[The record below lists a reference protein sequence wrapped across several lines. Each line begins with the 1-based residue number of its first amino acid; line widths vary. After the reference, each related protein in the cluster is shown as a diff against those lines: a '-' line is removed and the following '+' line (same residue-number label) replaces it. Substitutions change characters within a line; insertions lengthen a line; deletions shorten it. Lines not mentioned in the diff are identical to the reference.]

1 MHLEEAHNRIEVLTQ
16 KINYY
21 NHKYYQEDISEISD
35 FEFDNLLKELID
47 LEAAFPALK
56 KADSPTQRVG
66 GAITKD
72 FPTVKHQYPMLSL
85 GNTYSEEDLKDF
97 DKRIKKILEDE
108 GFQLKDLEY
117 FCELK
122 FDGVSI
128 SLRYE
133 EGLLKQGITRG
144 DGVQGDEITANIKT
158 IRSIPLRVEAKDL
171 PAQFEVRGE
180 IFMPNHVFEALNR
193 ARAHEGK
200 DLYANPRNT
209 ASGTLKLQES
219 AEVAHRKLDMYA
231 YFLLGERLPVKTHE
245 EAIKTIEEWGF
256 QVSPTYQKCQNI
268 EEVLAYIAHWESRR
282 KALPLETDGVVIKV
296 NDYRQQEV
304 LGSTAKSPRWAISYK
319 YKAESARTLLKDIT
333 YQVGRTGAVT
343 PVAELTPV
351 QLAGTTVKRA
361 SLHNANEI
369 ERLDVRVG
377 DWVFVEK
384 GGEIIPKVTGVDF
397 TSRGLEIAPLQ
408 FPECCPECNT
418 PLVRN
423 EGEAAFFCPNTKGCP
438 PQISG
443 RVEHFVAKKAMD
455 IDSLGSE
462 TINGLLQKGMI
473 KDAADLYFLKY
484 EEILGLEFEIFSE
497 KKGETTKRSLQPKSA
512 KNLIEGIEKSK
523 TQPFERVLFA
533 LGVRFVGETVAKKL
547 AKAFKNL
554 DSLKAASL
562 EQLIEVEDIGE
573 RIAQS
578 LIEFLQDAANLEFL
592 DKLKK
597 AGLNFETEEDNATQ
611 ESTLLEGKTFVISGV
626 FNQFSRDELKAKIEA
641 NGGKVVSSISKKLD
655 YLLAG
660 DKMGASKLEKAQKME
675 VKMIS
680 EDDFLNMLK

>member
-1 MHLEEAHNRIEVLTQ
+1 MHLEEAQNRVKILTQ

-35 FEFDNLLKELID
+35 FEFDTLLKELID
-47 LEAAFPALK
+47 LEATFPELK
-56 KADSPTQRVG
+56 KEDSPTQRVG
-66 GAITKD
+66 GSFTKD

-85 GNTYSEEDLKDF
+85 GNTYSEEDLRDF
-97 DKRIKKILEDE
+97 DKRVKKILEDE
-108 GFQLKDLEY
+108 GFNPADLEY

-133 EGLLKQGITRG
+133 EGVLKQGITRG

-158 IRSIPLRVEAKDL
+158 IRSIPLKVDAQNL

-180 IFMPNHVFEALNR
+180 IFMPNQVFEALNQAR
-193 ARAHEGK
+193 AREGRE
-200 DLYANPRNT
+200 LYANPRNT

-219 AEVAHRKLDMYA
+219 AEVARRKLAMYA
-231 YFLLGERLPVKTHE
+231 YFLLGENLPVKTHE
-245 EAIKTIEEWGF
+245 EAIKTIEQWGF
-256 QVSPTYQKCQNI
+256 QVSPTYQKCQSI
-268 EEVLAYIAHWESRR
+268 EEVLAYITHWENKR
-282 KALPLETDGVVIKV
+282 KTLPLDTDGVVIKV
-296 NDYRQQEV
+296 NDYKQQEV
-304 LGSTAKSPRWAISYK
+304 LGFTAKSPRWAISYK
-319 YKAESARTLLKDIT
+319 YKAENVRTLLKDIT

-343 PVAELTPV
+343 PVAELEPV

-384 GGEIIPKVTGVDF
+384 GGEIIPKVTGVDL
-397 TSRGLEIAPLQ
+397 TARNAETAPLQ
-408 FPECCPECNT
+408 FPEYCPECNT
-418 PLVRN
+418 ALVRN

-455 IDSLGSE
+455 IDSLGGE
-462 TINGLLQKGMI
+462 TINGLLKTGMI

-484 EEILGLEFEIFSE
+484 EEVLGLEFEIFSD
-497 KKGETTKRSLQPKSA
+497 KKGENTKRSLQPKSA
-512 KNLIEGIEKSK
+512 KNLIEGIAKSK
-523 TQPFERVLFA
+523 EQSFERVLFA
-533 LGVRFVGETVAKKL
+533 LGIRFVGETVAKKL

-554 DSLKAASL
+554 DNLKAASL
-562 EQLIEVEDIGE
+562 EQLTEVEDIGE

-578 LIEFLQDAANLEFL
+578 IIEFLQDADNLEFL
-592 DKLKK
+592 AKLKK
-597 AGLNFETEEDNATQ
+597 AGLNFEIAEGETTQ
-611 ESTLLEGKTFVISGV
+611 ESIKLIDKTFVISGV

-660 DKMGASKLEKAQKME
+660 DKMGASKLEKAQKFE

-680 EDDFLNMLK
+680 EDDFLQMLA

>member
-1 MHLEEAHNRIEVLTQ
+1 MHLKEAQNRIEVLTQ

-35 FEFDNLLKELID
+35 LAFDTLLKELID
-47 LEAAFPALK
+47 LEAAFPELK
-56 KADSPTQRVG
+56 KEDSPTQRVG
-66 GAITKD
+66 GTFTKD

-85 GNTYSEEDLKDF
+85 GNTYSEEDLRDF

-108 GFQLKDLEY
+108 GFQLEDLEY

-144 DGVQGDEITANIKT
+144 DGVQGDEITANVKT
-158 IRSIPLRVEAKDL
+158 IRSIPLKVEAKDL

-180 IFMPNHVFEALNR
+180 IFMPNQVFEALNQVR
-193 ARAHEGK
+193 ASEGK
-200 DLYANPRNT
+200 ELYANPRNT

-219 AEVAHRKLDMYA
+219 AEVARRKLDMYA
-231 YFLLGERLPVKTHE
+231 YFLLGDGLPAKTHE
-245 EAIKTIEEWGF
+245 EAIKTIEKWGF
-256 QVSPTYQKCQNI
+256 QVSPTYQKCQSI
-268 EEVLAYIAHWESRR
+268 EEVLAYIAHWESKR
-282 KALPLETDGVVIKV
+282 KTLPLETDGVVIKV

-304 LGSTAKSPRWAISYK
+304 LGFTSKSPRWAISYK
-319 YKAESARTLLKDIT
+319 YKAESVRTLLKDIT

-343 PVAELTPV
+343 PVAELKPV

-369 ERLDVRVG
+369 ERLDVRIG

-384 GGEIIPKVTGVDF
+384 GGEIIPKVTGVD
-397 TSRGLEIAPLQ
+397 TSARSQEIAPLQ
-408 FPECCPECNT
+408 FPEQCPECNT
-418 PLVRN
+418 ALIRN
-423 EGEAAFFCPNTKGCP
+423 EGEAAFFCPNSKGCP

-443 RVEHFVAKKAMD
+443 RIEHFVAKKAMD
-455 IDSLGSE
+455 IDSLGGE

-484 EEILGLEFEIFSE
+484 EEVLGLEFEIFSE
-497 KKGETTKRSLQPKSA
+497 KKGEITKRSLQPKSA

-523 TQPFERVLFA
+523 EQAFERVLFA
-533 LGVRFVGETVAKKL
+533 LGIRFVGETVAKKL

-554 DSLKAASL
+554 DNLQKASL
-562 EQLIEVEDIGE
+562 EQLTEVEDIGE

-578 LIEFLQDAANLEFL
+578 LIEFLQDEENLEFL
-592 DKLKK
+592 TKLKK
-597 AGLNFETEEDNATQ
+597 AGLNFEIKEDNTIQ
-611 ESTLLEGKTFVISGV
+611 ESTMLEGKTFVISGV
-626 FNQFSRDELKAKIEA
+626 FNQFSREELKAKIEA

-680 EDDFLNMLK
+680 EDDFLKMLV